1 MSLSNIHPIPC
12 DQSNLSRHAPT
23 CPALAPYPELS
34 FSDNT
39 ENTSNEPLSTLTQP
53 MQGQGS
59 HSIILLAVVT
69 HGGNSR
75 KL

>member
-1 MSLSNIHPIPC
+1 MP
-12 DQSNLSRHAPT
+12 

-39 ENTSNEPLSTLTQP
+39 ENTSNESLSTLTQP
-53 MQGQGS
+53 SQGQGS
-59 HSIILLAVVT
+59 QSIILLAVVT